1 MIIAVNTRLLLQ
13 NKLEGIGR
21 FTDETLKIITRKHP
35 EHSFVFIFDREFS
48 DEFIYSANITPV
60 ICHPP
65 ARHPVLWYFFF
76 EWGIPAVLRK
86 FKADMFLS
94 PDGWLSLRTP
104 VRSIPVI
111 HDLNFFQFPEFI
123 PGHVRAYYQHYFPR
137 FVGKAYRIATVSS
150 FSRQDIAA
158 RFAYDMEKID
168 VVFNGAS
175 DGFKPLDT
183 GSQEKVR
190 GIFSRGCPYFLSI
203 GLIHPRKNIGSLI
216 TAFGEF
222 KESVSCDTK
231 LLIVGSRKWWT
242 RDMQHALDSSGCPD
256 EILFTGRV
264 NDDDLQ
270 KITASALALV
280 YVSYFEGFGIPV
292 LEAMHCETPVIASEV
307 TSLPEVGGDAVL
319 FVDPCSVESIKNAMV
334 RMHHD
339 GVLRQDLII
348 KARLQRE
355 KFSWEKTADLLWNCV
370 EKGLLP
376 PLATTVSTASKITT
390 AASFP

>member
-1 MIIAVNTRLLLQ
+1 MIIAVNTRLLLH

-48 DEFIYSANITPV
+48 DEFIYSGNITPV

-76 EWGIPAVLRK
+76 EWGVPAVLRK
-86 FKADMFLS
+86 SRADMFLS

-111 HDLNFFQFPEFI
+111 HDLNFLQYPDFI
-123 PGHVRAYYQHYFPR
+123 PGPVRAYYKYYFPR
-137 FVGKAYRIATVSS
+137 FVGKANRIATVSS

-158 RFAYDMEKID
+158 KFGYDRKKID
-168 VVFNGAS
+168 VVYNGAT

-183 GSQEKVR
+183 LSRENVR
-190 GIFSRGCPYFLSI
+190 RKFSRDCPYFLNI
-203 GLIHPRKNIGSLI
+203 GLIHPRKNTGNLI

-222 KESVSCDTK
+222 KRSVSCDTK

-242 RDMQHALDSSGCPD
+242 RDMQCALDNSGCKD

-264 NDDDLQ
+264 NDEDLQ

-319 FVDPCSVESIKNAMV
+319 YVDPSSVESIKNAMV
-334 RMHHD
+334 SVYHD
-339 GVLRQDLII
+339 GGLREDLIN

-370 EKGLLP
+370 EKSLVVKP
-376 PLATTVSTASKITT
+376 
-390 AASFP
+390 